1 MKYNGI
7 IENKL
12 RLLDRK
18 LSEIKSWEI
27 NDSRKFRE
35 SSLLQ
40 NAVERGLQV
49 AIEIIIDV
57 SERILALE
65 QIGPQESSSLVIK
78 KLEELNILADSAPF
92 MEMVR
97 FRNFIVHRYEYID
110 SEILFDIIR
119 NKLSLFSEFITAV
132 RKLS

>member
-1 MKYNGI
+1 MKYYGV

-27 NDSRKFRE
+27 KE

-40 NAVERGLQV
+40 NAAEQGLQV

-65 QIGPQESSSLVIK
+65 QIGPQDSSPLVIK

-92 MEMVR
+92 MGMVR

-110 SEILFDIIR
+110 TEILFDIIR
-119 NKLSLFSEFITAV
+119 NKLSLFSEFITAA

>member
-65 QIGPQESSSLVIK
+65 QIGPQDSSPLVIK

-92 MEMVR
+92 MGMVR

-110 SEILFDIIR
+110 TEILFDIIR
-119 NKLSLFSEFITAV
+119 NKLSLFSEFITAA